1 MGSLK
6 MPGLRFC
13 VRICLMGG
21 PDTRTNPKEGR
32 GAKEPTNMPEQSDTT
47 SRADT
52 LAAATEVRPGRWVTD
67 ADGTNNLSFRGLAHD
82 DVAAR
87 RPSEFSRNKFCHSPL
102 KFGNFTMFGQGC
114 RSRHFCHV

>member
-52 LAAATEVRPGRWVTD
+52 LAASTEVRPLGDGR
-67 ADGTNNLSFRGLAHD
+67 G
-82 DVAAR
+82 
-87 RPSEFSRNKFCHSPL
+87 RNKQPFISWP
-102 KFGNFTMFGQGC
+102 G
-114 RSRHFCHV
+114 SRRRGGAAP